1 MKNNETKENVCGDV
15 KKKSRCNSFR
25 KIAIAVFFVAVW
37 AVLAFWDGDTLFR
50 AGEQSLF
57 LYKMQF
63 FKESMALPAGF
74 LSYLGAFFVQFFYYP
89 VLGAAIYVALLAL
102 LYKLTKK
109 VFDIPGR
116 WSLLALLPVVF
127 VLATDT
133 QLGYW
138 IFYIKIQGFYYM
150 ALLGTIISLCAV
162 WLGYKMRPAMRGLFM
177 IVWTF
182 LTFPLFGVYS
192 LGAAAVMSISALVD
206 SIKARR
212 GILFGFITFV
222 VGASALYSVP
232 LYYYYKVYPT
242 MAVEHIPFAGVPI
255 TQWITYSKE
264 TFPDGIMEYW
274 VPFILLFVV
283 YMLFPLFKGSFA
295 AESKDCKARCIAV
308 QAVML
313 VVMLSFVWIYW
324 YKDNNFR
331 IENMQSRAMWNE
343 DWEAVAEYAKD
354 TDLPTRQIVMNKNM
368 ALLKLGRA
376 LDEAF
381 KYPDGSAVIAHPGV
395 VHLTQTGG
403 MMTYY
408 QYGKF
413 NFSYR
418 WCIEN
423 SVEYGWRNEYLKHA
437 LRTQLL
443 SGNHKLAS
451 RYVEILKH
459 TLFYRSFAEKAEW
472 LIEHPEKISEQ
483 KEYNMP
489 LLMYTYN
496 DALELDDS
504 YVEVYVS
511 NSLTN
516 TFTQNDSRLYT
527 EAAVLQAMV
536 RKDVKLFWSTMSR
549 YLSKG
554 RINRVPLHIQEA
566 VVLFTNL
573 SQDVKTNIPIDEIV
587 NLRFKNFLSKTRQY
601 KGMKEKEMA
610 PYFEEFRNTYWYFY
624 FFVREIKTN

>member
-1 MKNNETKENVCGDV
+1 MKNNETKDIASAGE
-15 KKKSRCNSFR
+15 KKPAKALPYR
-25 KIAIAVFFVAVW
+25 KIAVAAFFVAVW
-37 AVLAFWDGDTLFR
+37 AVLAFWDGATLFR
-50 AGEQSLF
+50 VGEQSLF
-57 LYKMQF
+57 LYKLQF
-63 FKESMALPAGF
+63 LKESMALPAGF

-89 VLGAAIYVALLAL
+89 ALGAAIYVALLAL
-102 LYKLTKK
+102 LYKLTKRA
-109 VFDIPGR
+109 FAIPGR

-127 VLATDT
+127 VLAVST

-150 ALLGTIISLCAV
+150 ALIGTIISLLAV

-177 IVWTF
+177 ILWTF
-182 LTFPLFGVYS
+182 FTFPLFGVYS
-192 LGAAAVMSISALVD
+192 LATAAVIGVSALVD

-212 GILFGFITFV
+212 GVLFGIITFIV
-222 VGASALYSVP
+222 AASALYSVP
-232 LYYYYKVYPT
+232 LYYYYKVYST
-242 MAVEHIPFAGVPI
+242 MAVEHIPFAGTPI
-255 TQWITYSKE
+255 FQWITYSKE
-264 TFPDGIMEYW
+264 TFPDGIMQYW
-274 VPFILLFVV
+274 APFILLFAV
-283 YMLFPLFKGSFA
+283 YLLLAILKGSYA
-295 AESKDCKARCIAV
+295 AQPKRCKLFVAA
-308 QAVML
+308 QAVM
-313 VVMLSFVWIYW
+313 VVAMLSFVWVYW

-331 IENMQSRAMWNE
+331 IENKQSRAMWNE
-343 DWEAVAEYAKD
+343 DWEAVAEYAND
-354 TDLPTRQIVMNKNM
+354 TALPTRQIVMNKNM
-368 ALLKLGRA
+368 ALLRLGRA

-381 KYPDGSAVIAHPGV
+381 KYPDGSAKIDHPGV

-423 SVEYGWRNEYLKHA
+423 SVEYGWRVEYLKHA
-437 LRTQLL
+437 LRNMLL
-443 SGNHKLAS
+443 SGQHKLAA
-451 RYVEILKH
+451 RYVNILKH

-472 LIEHPEKISEQ
+472 LMQHPEKISEQ
-483 KEYNMP
+483 KEFTMP
-489 LLMYTYN
+489 LLMYTYK

-504 YVEVYVS
+504 YVEVYIS

-516 TFTQNDSRLYT
+516 TYTQDDTRLYT
-527 EAAVLQAMV
+527 EAAVLQSLV
-536 RKDVKLFWSTMSR
+536 RKDVKLFWATMSR
-549 YLSKG
+549 YLAKG

-573 SQDVKTNIPIDEIV
+573 STDIKTNIPIDEVV
-587 NLRFKNFLSKTRQY
+587 NIRFKNFLAKTKKF
-601 KGMKEKEMA
+601 KGMKEAEMA